1 MSRRYLYNISS
12 GTINLTN
19 VTSTNIVGTN
29 VSSGTLNLST
39 GLTSSNA
46 KITNANVTTA
56 TIATLLNTNAVSTN
70 ISSATLNL
78 STGLMSASAQ
88 ITNANVTT
96 ATIAT
101 LLNTNAVSTN
111 ISSATLNLST
121 GFTSSNAQITN
132 ANITTATVAT
142 LLNANAVSTNI
153 SSGTLNLS
161 TGLTSASAQITNANV
176 TTSTIAT
183 LLNTN
188 AVSTNISSGTLNL
201 STGLTSA
208 SAQITNANVTTAT
221 IGTARVTT
229 SLLATGNSNTIGSI
243 FTTNGN
249 VGIATTSPTTTL
261 DVSGTIRASTS
272 LTTGAVY
279 STNITSTN
287 IVATNISS
295 GTLNLLTGLTSAS
308 AQLTNAN
315 VTTATVATLLN
326 TNALSTNIS
335 SATLNLSTGLTSAN
349 AQITNA
355 NVTTS
360 TIATLLNANA
370 VSTNISSA
378 TLNLSTGLTSAS
390 AQITNANVT
399 TATVATLLNTNAVST
414 NISSATLNLSSG
426 LTSSSAQ
433 LTNANVT
440 TATIPTLLNTNII
453 STNISGGTINAT
465 TFTGGNLSLSGDLKV
480 AGTLTT
486 VNITSTNLVNTN
498 VSAGVVVASTLLS
511 ATGNSNTV
519 GAIITTGGNV
529 GIGTTSPNYT
539 LDVTG
544 SFRLNSTAVQNFV
557 IGSTS
562 GTTNNSMYLVSSH
575 GNLQIG
581 IAGGAGS
588 FNNSSIAGD
597 VVIRSS
603 KNLMLQSGELSP
615 NLYIATSGNI
625 GIGTTA
631 PAYKLQVNGDISFPY
646 GNGIYVGGQTYP
658 KAIESVWQNSQ
669 DQLVFYTPGANSN
682 TAKLCLQHN
691 GNVGIGTTAP
701 GTTLDVSGTIR
712 ASTSLTTGAL
722 YSTNLTSTNVVA
734 TNVSAG
740 TLNLSTGLTS
750 ASAQITN
757 ANVTTSTVATLLNT
771 NAVSTNISS
780 ATLNLST
787 GLTTATAR
795 MSNLTVTNISSNN
808 ITVADNY
815 NVGAI
820 QLGSTI
826 NSTTSNINLY
836 GPFTDGY
843 GYIQVG
849 SATNTTS
856 ANLRLTRWGT
866 NNATIANF
874 QVYSQTSAFLGG
886 NVGIA
891 CTAPTH
897 LFSVGIAPNGTTKGS
912 ISINTSDESRYH
924 LFNYA
929 GVAEWLFGQKSSS
942 RSDFTFSKL
951 VLGTETDYLTIS
963 TGGNVGIGTTAPA
976 YTLDVTGSFRLNS
989 TGLQNFVIGS
999 TSGTANHSTY
1009 LVSSHG
1015 NLEIGIAAAAA
1026 SFNNSSI
1033 AGDVVIRSSKNLM
1046 LQSGELSPNL
1056 YIATSGNIGIGTT
1069 APGTTLDVSGTI
1081 RASTSITTGA
1091 LFSTNL
1097 TSTNIVATNLSAG
1110 SLGFSN
1116 ISVTSATIGTSLLAI
1131 GNSNTVGAIITTG
1144 GNVGIGTASPNNKLH
1159 VVGST
1164 SNLGGTIAEFRNPSN
1179 AESLQIIDETL
1190 STSLP
1195 GGILNATGS
1204 YGIGVY
1210 ARNGPVRFFTTAGN
1224 LERMRITETGNVGIG
1239 TTAPGSALDVSGTIR
1254 ASGTISATTIT
1265 GGNLSLSGN
1274 IALLPG
1280 NRITTTLTDNF
1291 TYSSNVVPHYGLM
1304 WATDVG
1310 SADGPMAY
1318 LTGYGGIRFFTF
1330 GAPRMLI
1337 NASGNVGIGTT
1348 APQALLHLHNTSM
1361 PELILSRYTSNISGG
1376 NLNHGELTWKSLN
1389 RGVDSAM
1396 IRSTSQ
1402 AVDGLLGWDDAGR
1415 LEFLTSTG
1423 PGALTRMV
1431 ISESGNVGINTTSP
1445 AYTLDVTGIAR
1456 INTTRGVLIGSST
1469 DIDTGRLIS
1478 ALDSEMAGNNAERYI
1493 TFGRAASTNNQS
1505 ELSFCNVT
1513 SGSSSNY
1520 LGLGLYGSRTMVI
1533 NGAGNVGIGTT
1544 APGSALHVAGLISS
1558 LSGNGVSM
1566 GVGGDGNSGI
1576 QLNSG
1581 SNGSINSSYIDFG
1594 YSGIDYT
1601 SRIIHFNNNRSM
1613 HFQVNGSGT
1622 SSMVMASTGNVGIGT
1637 NSPAYTLDVNG
1648 TGRFAG
1654 KLTFTGAAASSGFD
1668 TATNDIY
1675 ADMRVIRNST
1685 FASDK
1690 DMFIQYDAGA
1700 NSKLYLYSNNVQT
1713 MALNGGNVGIGTS
1726 SPGTKLDVSGTIRA
1740 STSLTTGAV
1749 YSTNITSTNVVAT
1762 NLSAGALALSNVNV
1776 SNATI
1781 PNLLTSNQSIIGT
1794 LGSFVNLPHIE
1805 MYGTSDLVNP
1815 LYFASAYDNNNIGV
1829 GFGAYYNTSGLPKM
1843 STTSTSWLLGK
1854 TSNGFNII
1862 KCDGTVGSTATT
1874 DTRFTIATSGNIGI
1888 GTTSPSRKLHVQSDM
1903 RIGGSGA
1910 VLDFGDDFTTQIF
1923 RNATTS
1929 EMRFNTNSLERMTI
1943 TSTGN
1948 LGIGTN
1954 SPIFKLDV
1962 AGNGRFTGPG
1972 GVGSNGSLL
1981 ITGGDTFGH
1990 SLYIASLASHKR
2002 LAFNNTGSVGNIFAY
2017 DYGGGGVQN
2026 LCLQGYGGNVGI
2038 GTSTPGSTLNVNGG
2052 GSFSGN
2058 NTITQQGLHL
2068 QWNRSGGGGE
2078 SWIINQLGLAISE
2091 TAGIRF
2097 GKSNASNVV
2106 TEQMRITESGSVG
2119 IGTASPQAT
2128 LHVNGGLQLGT
2139 GDVNGFHFAA
2149 VSGALNAYS
2158 GTWGAGTTR
2167 WCSDS
2172 RGNFGI
2178 GTLSP
2183 TAKLHV
2189 DGTARSS
2196 RLQVVGTAASFTA
2209 SPKLE
2214 LFSSSD
2220 LTNPTLSIGAYNSD
2234 NTEIAMG
2241 GYING
2246 SGTVTMSSTSS
2257 AWSFQR
2263 FNQNL
2268 TIQAYNGIVGSS
2280 GTAVQNVTT
2289 FRNNGNVAIANSQGS
2304 SVSSLLCV
2312 GGVDAGGNGALHVI
2326 SAPSSFNGGKSQDG
2340 ATFKPWSDANNIIQ
2354 FYNSAGV
2361 IRGNIG
2367 GNGASAVTYN
2377 TSSDRRLKENVVN
2390 MSNSIN
2396 IVKQMRP
2403 VEFTWRSDNR
2413 PDYGFIAQEMYDIL
2427 PNLRPNFTNY
2437 SHCECTLENISNGVL
2452 CECSDHDHDEPVDK
2466 EGNPL
2471 YYGLDYG
2478 KITPYLTKALQET
2491 IAELEKLRQDFEE
2504 YKNTHQ

>member
-1 MSRRYLYNISS
+1 
-12 GTINLTN
+12 
-19 VTSTNIVGTN
+19 
-29 VSSGTLNLST
+29 
-39 GLTSSNA
+39 
-46 KITNANVTTA
+46 
-56 TIATLLNTNAVSTN
+56 
-70 ISSATLNL
+70 
-78 STGLMSASAQ
+78 
-88 ITNANVTT
+88 
-96 ATIAT
+96 
-101 LLNTNAVSTN
+101 
-111 ISSATLNLST
+111 
-121 GFTSSNAQITN
+121 
-132 ANITTATVAT
+132 
-142 LLNANAVSTNI
+142 
-153 SSGTLNLS
+153 
-161 TGLTSASAQITNANV
+161 
-176 TTSTIAT
+176 
-183 LLNTN
+183 
-188 AVSTNISSGTLNL
+188 
-201 STGLTSA
+201 
-208 SAQITNANVTTAT
+208 
-221 IGTARVTT
+221 
-229 SLLATGNSNTIGSI
+229 
-243 FTTNGN
+243 
-249 VGIATTSPTTTL
+249 
-261 DVSGTIRASTS
+261 
-272 LTTGAVY
+272 
-279 STNITSTN
+279 
-287 IVATNISS
+287 
-295 GTLNLLTGLTSAS
+295 
-308 AQLTNAN
+308 
-315 VTTATVATLLN
+315 
-326 TNALSTNIS
+326 
-335 SATLNLSTGLTSAN
+335 
-349 AQITNA
+349 
-355 NVTTS
+355 
-360 TIATLLNANA
+360 
-370 VSTNISSA
+370 
-378 TLNLSTGLTSAS
+378 
-390 AQITNANVT
+390 
-399 TATVATLLNTNAVST
+399 
-414 NISSATLNLSSG
+414 
-426 LTSSSAQ
+426 
-433 LTNANVT
+433 
-440 TATIPTLLNTNII
+440 
-453 STNISGGTINAT
+453 
-465 TFTGGNLSLSGDLKV
+465 
-480 AGTLTT
+480 
-486 VNITSTNLVNTN
+486 
-498 VSAGVVVASTLLS
+498 
-511 ATGNSNTV
+511 
-519 GAIITTGGNV
+519 
-529 GIGTTSPNYT
+529 
-539 LDVTG
+539 
-544 SFRLNSTAVQNFV
+544 
-557 IGSTS
+557 
-562 GTTNNSMYLVSSH
+562 
-575 GNLQIG
+575 
-581 IAGGAGS
+581 
-588 FNNSSIAGD
+588 
-597 VVIRSS
+597 
-603 KNLMLQSGELSP
+603 
-615 NLYIATSGNI
+615 
-625 GIGTTA
+625 
-631 PAYKLQVNGDISFPY
+631 
-646 GNGIYVGGQTYP
+646 
-658 KAIESVWQNSQ
+658 
-669 DQLVFYTPGANSN
+669 
-682 TAKLCLQHN
+682 
-691 GNVGIGTTAP
+691 
-701 GTTLDVSGTIR
+701 
-712 ASTSLTTGAL
+712 
-722 YSTNLTSTNVVA
+722 
-734 TNVSAG
+734 
-740 TLNLSTGLTS
+740 
-750 ASAQITN
+750 
-757 ANVTTSTVATLLNT
+757 
-771 NAVSTNISS
+771 
-780 ATLNLST
+780 
-787 GLTTATAR
+787 
-795 MSNLTVTNISSNN
+795 
-808 ITVADNY
+808 
-815 NVGAI
+815 
-820 QLGSTI
+820 
-826 NSTTSNINLY
+826 
-836 GPFTDGY
+836 
-843 GYIQVG
+843 
-849 SATNTTS
+849 
-856 ANLRLTRWGT
+856 
-866 NNATIANF
+866 
-874 QVYSQTSAFLGG
+874 
-886 NVGIA
+886 
-891 CTAPTH
+891 
-897 LFSVGIAPNGTTKGS
+897 
-912 ISINTSDESRYH
+912 
-924 LFNYA
+924 
-929 GVAEWLFGQKSSS
+929 
-942 RSDFTFSKL
+942 
-951 VLGTETDYLTIS
+951 
-963 TGGNVGIGTTAPA
+963 
-976 YTLDVTGSFRLNS
+976 
-989 TGLQNFVIGS
+989 
-999 TSGTANHSTY
+999 
-1009 LVSSHG
+1009 
-1015 NLEIGIAAAAA
+1015 
-1026 SFNNSSI
+1026 
-1033 AGDVVIRSSKNLM
+1033 
-1046 LQSGELSPNL
+1046 
-1056 YIATSGNIGIGTT
+1056 
-1069 APGTTLDVSGTI
+1069 
-1081 RASTSITTGA
+1081 
-1091 LFSTNL
+1091 
-1097 TSTNIVATNLSAG
+1097 
-1110 SLGFSN
+1110 
-1116 ISVTSATIGTSLLAI
+1116 
-1131 GNSNTVGAIITTG
+1131 
-1144 GNVGIGTASPNNKLH
+1144 
-1159 VVGST
+1159 
-1164 SNLGGTIAEFRNPSN
+1164 
-1179 AESLQIIDETL
+1179 
-1190 STSLP
+1190 
-1195 GGILNATGS
+1195 
-1204 YGIGVY
+1204 
-1210 ARNGPVRFFTTAGN
+1210 
-1224 LERMRITETGNVGIG
+1224 
-1239 TTAPGSALDVSGTIR
+1239 
-1254 ASGTISATTIT
+1254 
-1265 GGNLSLSGN
+1265 
-1274 IALLPG
+1274 
-1280 NRITTTLTDNF
+1280 
-1291 TYSSNVVPHYGLM
+1291 
-1304 WATDVG
+1304 
-1310 SADGPMAY
+1310 
-1318 LTGYGGIRFFTF
+1318 
-1330 GAPRMLI
+1330 
-1337 NASGNVGIGTT
+1337 
-1348 APQALLHLHNTSM
+1348 
-1361 PELILSRYTSNISGG
+1361 
-1376 NLNHGELTWKSLN
+1376 
-1389 RGVDSAM
+1389 
-1396 IRSTSQ
+1396 
-1402 AVDGLLGWDDAGR
+1402 
-1415 LEFLTSTG
+1415 
-1423 PGALTRMV
+1423 
-1431 ISESGNVGINTTSP
+1431 
-1445 AYTLDVTGIAR
+1445 
-1456 INTTRGVLIGSST
+1456 
-1469 DIDTGRLIS
+1469 
-1478 ALDSEMAGNNAERYI
+1478 MAGNNAERYI

-1544 APGSALHVAGLISS
+1544 APGSALHVAGLINSTP
-1558 LSGNGVSM
+1558 GNGISM

-1601 SRIIHFNNNRSM
+1601 SRIIHFNNNRSL

-1654 KLTFTGAAASSGFD
+1654 KLTFTGAVASSGFD

-1690 DMFIQYDAGA
+1690 DMFIQFDAGA

-1713 MALNGGNVGIGTS
+1713 MTLNGGNVGIGTS

-1815 LYFASAYDNNNIGV
+1815 LYFASAYDSNNIGV

-1888 GTTSPSRKLHVQSDM
+1888 GTSSPSRPLHVQGAM
-1903 RIGGSGA
+1903 RLGGSGA
-1910 VLDFGDDFTTQIF
+1910 ALDFGDDFTTQIY

-1972 GVGSNGSLL
+1972 GVGSNGSVL

-2139 GDVNGFHFAA
+2139 ADVNGFHFA
-2149 VSGALNAYS
+2149 VGSGALNAYS

-2340 ATFKPWSDANNIIQ
+2340 ATFKPWSDGNNIIQ

>member
-1 MSRRYLYNISS
+1 
-12 GTINLTN
+12 
-19 VTSTNIVGTN
+19 
-29 VSSGTLNLST
+29 
-39 GLTSSNA
+39 
-46 KITNANVTTA
+46 
-56 TIATLLNTNAVSTN
+56 
-70 ISSATLNL
+70 
-78 STGLMSASAQ
+78 
-88 ITNANVTT
+88 
-96 ATIAT
+96 
-101 LLNTNAVSTN
+101 
-111 ISSATLNLST
+111 
-121 GFTSSNAQITN
+121 
-132 ANITTATVAT
+132 
-142 LLNANAVSTNI
+142 
-153 SSGTLNLS
+153 
-161 TGLTSASAQITNANV
+161 
-176 TTSTIAT
+176 
-183 LLNTN
+183 
-188 AVSTNISSGTLNL
+188 
-201 STGLTSA
+201 
-208 SAQITNANVTTAT
+208 
-221 IGTARVTT
+221 
-229 SLLATGNSNTIGSI
+229 
-243 FTTNGN
+243 
-249 VGIATTSPTTTL
+249 
-261 DVSGTIRASTS
+261 
-272 LTTGAVY
+272 
-279 STNITSTN
+279 
-287 IVATNISS
+287 
-295 GTLNLLTGLTSAS
+295 
-308 AQLTNAN
+308 
-315 VTTATVATLLN
+315 
-326 TNALSTNIS
+326 
-335 SATLNLSTGLTSAN
+335 
-349 AQITNA
+349 
-355 NVTTS
+355 
-360 TIATLLNANA
+360 
-370 VSTNISSA
+370 
-378 TLNLSTGLTSAS
+378 
-390 AQITNANVT
+390 
-399 TATVATLLNTNAVST
+399 
-414 NISSATLNLSSG
+414 
-426 LTSSSAQ
+426 
-433 LTNANVT
+433 
-440 TATIPTLLNTNII
+440 
-453 STNISGGTINAT
+453 
-465 TFTGGNLSLSGDLKV
+465 LSGDLKV

-529 GIGTTSPNYT
+529 GIGTASPNYT

-562 GTTNNSMYLVSSH
+562 GTASHSTYLVSSH
-575 GNLQIG
+575 GNLEIG
-581 IAGGAGS
+581 IAAGAGS

-603 KNLMLQSGELSP
+603 KNLMLQSGQLSP
-615 NLYIATSGNI
+615 DLYIATSGNI
-625 GIGTTA
+625 GIACTAPTHLFSVGIAPNGTTKGSISINTSDESRYHLFNYA
-631 PAYKLQVNGDISFPY
+631 GVAEWLFGQKSTSRSDFTFSKLVAGTETDYLTIST
-646 GNGIYVGGQTYP
+646 G
-658 KAIESVWQNSQ
+658 
-669 DQLVFYTPGANSN
+669 
-682 TAKLCLQHN
+682 

-701 GTTLDVSGTIR
+701 GATLDISGTIR
-712 ASTSLTTGAL
+712 ASTSITTGAVF
-722 YSTNLTSTNVVA
+722 STNITSTNVVA

-757 ANVTTSTVATLLNT
+757 ANVTTSTVATLLNTNAVSTNISSAALNLSTGLTSASAQITNANVTTSTVATLLNTNAVSTNISSATLNLSTGLTSASAQITNANVTTSTIATLLNTNAVSTNISSATLNLSTGLTSASAQITNANVTTSTIATLLNT

-836 GPFTDGY
+836 GAFTDGY

-866 NNATIANF
+866 TNATIANF
-874 QVYSQTSAFLGG
+874 QVYSQTSAFL
-886 NVGIA
+886 
-891 CTAPTH
+891 
-897 LFSVGIAPNGTTKGS
+897 
-912 ISINTSDESRYH
+912 
-924 LFNYA
+924 
-929 GVAEWLFGQKSSS
+929 
-942 RSDFTFSKL
+942 
-951 VLGTETDYLTIS
+951 
-963 TGGNVGIGTTAPA
+963 
-976 YTLDVTGSFRLNS
+976 
-989 TGLQNFVIGS
+989 
-999 TSGTANHSTY
+999 
-1009 LVSSHG
+1009 
-1015 NLEIGIAAAAA
+1015 
-1026 SFNNSSI
+1026 
-1033 AGDVVIRSSKNLM
+1033 
-1046 LQSGELSPNL
+1046 
-1056 YIATSGNIGIGTT
+1056 
-1069 APGTTLDVSGTI
+1069 
-1081 RASTSITTGA
+1081 
-1091 LFSTNL
+1091 
-1097 TSTNIVATNLSAG
+1097 
-1110 SLGFSN
+1110 
-1116 ISVTSATIGTSLLAI
+1116 
-1131 GNSNTVGAIITTG
+1131 G

-1239 TTAPGSALDVSGTIR
+1239 TTAPSTTLDVSGTIR
-1254 ASGTISATTIT
+1254 ASTSLTTGFVSPNLLVNNATGNGSTVLALMTPNLTT
-1265 GGNLSLSGN
+1265 GGNMSAMFFGQTSGN
-1274 IALLPG
+1274 GNMGQLNFGYYGNNNTQNNMSLTFFGGGGSQMYLVNNGNIGIGTTSPLAKLDVAGNGRFTGPGGVGTNGSLLITGQDANTHSLYVAGAASQKRIGFGHTGTVGNIFAYDYGAMASQSLCFQLPGGNVGIGTASPTALLHILESSANNTNPSSIFIDKNG
-1280 NRITTTLTDNF
+1280 ERAALQVWNYNNNTNNLQL
-1291 TYSSNVVPHYGLM
+1291 SSNMY
-1304 WATDVG
+1304 WNSVG
-1310 SADGPMAY
+1310 GAIVHNTSGGKAWNLTMGSNQDSLRVARFTAADTSSTLFTINSA
-1318 LTGYGGIRFFTF
+1318 
-1330 GAPRMLI
+1330 
-1337 NASGNVGIGTT
+1337 GNVGIGTT
-1348 APQALLHLHNTSM
+1348 SPQALLHLHNTSM
-1361 PELILSRYTSNISGG
+1361 PKLTLSRYTSNIQGG
-1376 NLNHGELTWKSLN
+1376 NLNHGELVWKSLN

-1431 ISESGNVGINTTSP
+1431 ISESGNVGIGTTSP
-1445 AYTLDVTGIAR
+1445 AYTLDVNGTAR

-1478 ALDSEMAGNNAERYI
+1478 ALDSGMAGNNAERYI

-1513 SGSSSNY
+1513 TGSSSNY

-1544 APGSALHVAGLISS
+1544 APGSALHVAGLINSTP
-1558 LSGNGVSM
+1558 GNGISM

-1601 SRIIHFNNNRSM
+1601 SRIIHFNNNRSL

-1654 KLTFTGAAASSGFD
+1654 KLTFTGAVASSGFD

-1690 DMFIQYDAGA
+1690 DMFIQFDAGA

-1713 MALNGGNVGIGTS
+1713 MTLNGGNVGIGTS

-1815 LYFASAYDNNNIGV
+1815 LYFASAYDSNNIGV

-1888 GTTSPSRKLHVQSDM
+1888 GTSSPSRPLHVQGAM
-1903 RIGGSGA
+1903 RLGGSGA
-1910 VLDFGDDFTTQIF
+1910 ALDFGDDFTTQIY

-1972 GVGSNGSLL
+1972 GVGSNGSVL

-2026 LCLQGYGGNVGI
+2026 LCLQGYGGNVGV

-2139 GDVNGFHFAA
+2139 ADVNGFHFA
-2149 VSGALNAYS
+2149 VGSGALNAYS

-2340 ATFKPWSDANNIIQ
+2340 ATFKPWSDGNNIIQ